1 MACTQLLHASPSPSI
16 IICFYTYEFETSFYM
31 LSLYVEGQDPIIYLH
46 VKLMANTRS
55 MYLRAKTSIMRT
67 LT

>member
-1 MACTQLLHASPSPSI
+1 
-16 IICFYTYEFETSFYM
+16 M

-46 VKLMANTRS
+46 VKLMANTWS
-55 MYLRAKTSIMRT
+55 MYLRAKTSMMRT